1 MIIIFVSYFG
11 KVLLFY
17 GNSEKREVQNYPTP
31 QLLCAQCVRN
41 LQDTLRK
48 LTIRHV
54 LLRVTPSDL

>member
-1 MIIIFVSYFG
+1 MTIIFVSYFG
-11 KVLLFY
+11 KALLFY
-17 GNSEKREVQNYPTP
+17 GNSEKREVQNYPIP

-54 LLRVTPSDL
+54 